1 MAKRSQQT
9 FLKRQ
14 REQKKA
20 EKAAQ
25 KRARRDE
32 QRENPTESVS
42 EDMVDYYAPIDGEEG
57 ADQDATGDGGSGQKP
72 VDEDN
77 KNTSN

>member
-14 REQKKA
+14 RQQKKA

-25 KRARRDE
+25 KRSRRDE
-32 QRENPTESVS
+32 QRENPTESVT
-42 EDMVDYYAPIDGEEG
+42 EEMVDYYAPIDGEEG
-57 ADQDATGDGGSGQKP
+57 DDQKAADEGGSGQKP
-72 VDEDN
+72 VDED
-77 KNTSN
+77 KGSASN